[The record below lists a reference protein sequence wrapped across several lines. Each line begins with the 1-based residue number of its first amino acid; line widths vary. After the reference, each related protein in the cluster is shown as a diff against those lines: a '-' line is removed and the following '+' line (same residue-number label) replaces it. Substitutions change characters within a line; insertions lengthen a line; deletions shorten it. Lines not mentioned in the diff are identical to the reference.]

1 MTETSS
7 KIEFLRGVPIVGETL
22 ANALDSAPT
31 VGVLR
36 LSGIIGSSGMG
47 RRTGLALAEQAS
59 SIERVFK
66 LSRLK
71 AVALA
76 INSPGGSP
84 VQSALLAGRIR
95 QLAEENEIP
104 VYAFCEDVAASGGY
118 WLACAA
124 EEIYADPASIVG
136 SIGVV
141 SAGFGFTDMLEKIG
155 VERRIHTSG
164 EKKGMLDPFVP
175 EVEDDLERLR
185 EIQEDIHEQFK
196 DYVRKRRGT
205 KLTASEDMLFSGE
218 FWTGRRSQEL
228 GLIDGLGDLR
238 SVMREK
244 FGEKVNLHLV
254 GGRKRFGLGRLLGG
268 QADLVDQGVA
278 ALEDRAYWS
287 RFGL

>member
-164 EKKGMLDPFVP
+164 EQKGMLDPFVP

-268 QADLVDQGVA
+268 QADLVDQGIV

>member
-1 MTETSS
+1 MTEMSP
-7 KIEFLRGVPIVGETL
+7 KIEFLRGVPIVGEKL

-36 LSGIIGSSGMG
+36 LSGIIGSSSMAS
-47 RRTGLALAEQAS
+47 RTGLTLAEQAS

-95 QLAEENEIP
+95 QLAEEKEIP

-155 VERRIHTSG
+155 VERRVHTSG
-164 EKKGMLDPFVP
+164 KKKGILDPFVP

-196 DYVRKRRGT
+196 GYVRKRRGA
-205 KLTASEDMLFSGE
+205 KLTASEDFLFSGE

-238 SVMREK
+238 TVMREK
-244 FGEKVNLHLV
+244 YGDKVNLRLI

-268 QADLVDQGVA
+268 QMDLVDHGMAVLQ
-278 ALEDRAYWS
+278 DRAYWS

>member
-1 MTETSS
+1 MIETSS

>member
-95 QLAEENEIP
+95 QLAEEKETP

-244 FGEKVNLHLV
+244 YGEKVNLHLV

>member
-7 KIEFLRGVPIVGETL
+7 KIEFLRGVPIVGEKL
-22 ANALDSAPT
+22 ANALDGAPT

-36 LSGIIGSSGMG
+36 LSGIIGPSGMG
-47 RRTGLALAEQAS
+47 RRPGLALAEQAS

-95 QLAEENEIP
+95 QLAEEKEIP

-155 VERRIHTSG
+155 VERRVHTSG

-196 DYVRKRRGT
+196 DYVRKRRGA
-205 KLTASEDMLFSGE
+205 KLTASEDLLFSGE

-244 FGEKVNLHLV
+244 YGEKVNLRLV

-268 QADLVDQGVA
+268 QVDLVDQGIA

>member
-1 MTETSS
+1 MTETYS
-7 KIEFLRGVPIVGETL
+7 KIEFLRGVPIVGEKL
-22 ANALDSAPT
+22 ANALDGAPT

-59 SIERVFK
+59 SIESVFK

-95 QLAEENEIP
+95 QLAEEKEIP

-141 SAGFGFTDMLEKIG
+141 SAGFGFTELLEKIG
-155 VERRIHTSG
+155 VERRVHTSG

-196 DYVRKRRGT
+196 DYVRKRRGA
-205 KLTASEDMLFSGE
+205 KLTANEDMLFSGE

-244 FGEKVNLHLV
+244 YGEKVNLRLV
-254 GGRKRFGLGRLLGG
+254 GERKRFGLVRLLGG

>member
-7 KIEFLRGVPIVGETL
+7 KIEFLRGVPIVGEKL
-22 ANALDSAPT
+22 ANALDGAPT

-155 VERRIHTSG
+155 VERRVHTSG

-244 FGEKVNLHLV
+244 YGEKVNLHLV

-268 QADLVDQGVA
+268 QADLVDQGIA